1 MDVAGAI
8 LAGGQSRRMGRT
20 KALIEVDGQPMATH
34 IAQALVAGGC
44 RDVVLVG
51 GDPIELASL
60 NLSVITDRHPGEGP
74 VGGVLTALHHYN
86 TASNVV
92 VVACDIPGLTTRAVE
107 RMLDAATKETDVVV
121 AMTDR
126 LEPVLAVWNVQTI
139 APIEAAFKT
148 GIRALHEILASFD
161 VVTVAIDASEMRNI
175 NRPEDLLR
183 ASLRDGEGGQ

>member
-1 MDVAGAI
+1 M
-8 LAGGQSRRMGRT
+8 
-20 KALIEVDGQPMATH
+20 
-34 IAQALVAGGC
+34 
-44 RDVVLVG
+44 VV
-51 GDPIELASL
+51 
-60 NLSVITDRHPGEGP
+60 
-74 VGGVLTALHHYN
+74 
-86 TASNVV
+86 
-92 VVACDIPGLTTRAVE
+92 
-107 RMLDAATKETDVVV
+107 VVV

-126 LEPVLAVWNVQTI
+126 LEPAFVVWNVQTI